1 MVQNRELLEK
11 GWFLVKDFIGDL
23 ARNVKTEIL
32 VAAFSLLF
40 WLVDSGGIIK
50 KVDFPTYFSQ
60 DRLNGIAAFFAI
72 TIGVYITII
81 TVLATSEIGISKEML
96 KRRLDRPLINVIM
109 VGLAEN
115 FISVGFS
122 VFVPMDANTSFMLVV
137 SLIISVISFIKF
149 IILLVIIFKKNME
162 QMAKVIEEEEMYKSE
177 MLTYV
182 KGISRYI
189 RENIKENEL

>member
-1 MVQNRELLEK
+1 MQNRELLEK

-23 ARNVKTEIL
+23 ARNIKTEIL

-40 WLVDSGGIIK
+40 WLVNPGGIIK
-50 KVDFPTYFSQ
+50 KVDFPAYFSQ

-72 TIGVYITII
+72 TIGVYITIV

-109 VGLAEN
+109 VGLTEN
-115 FISVGFS
+115 FVSVGFS
-122 VFVPMDANTSFMLVV
+122 VFAPMNVNTSFMLVV

-162 QMAKVIEEEEMYKSE
+162 QMAKAIEEEEMYKNE

-182 KGISRYI
+182 KEISRYI
-189 RENIKENEL
+189 RKNIKENEL